1 MKLGVTYSFVL
12 YFWMMKKIL
21 FILLVGVA
29 FIGCEEY
36 QDSREEKEIVNNDNS
51 KHDTLEYT
59 KEQRAD
65 YLGWNTFVDKE
76 HQIRISYPP
85 GWKAQ
90 PEEDNNIVLSVMKS
104 DSNETTFQEN
114 FHVIISEVS
123 DSVNAA
129 EIAGVFYIEQQEL
142 YKNVGKL
149 KFIDE
154 GFMGDKFDGS
164 NWFLEYEI
172 ERENK
177 VNMYSVNMFFHQKNK
192 LYVICFYTIIERK
205 ERMDQTF
212 DKISRSFK
220 W

>member
-1 MKLGVTYSFVL
+1 MNLRVTYSFVL
-12 YFWMMKKIL
+12 YFRKMKKML

-29 FIGCEEY
+29 FIGCGES
-36 QDSREEKEIVNNDNS
+36 QDSREEKEIVNND
-51 KHDTLEYT
+51 TLEYT
-59 KEQRAD
+59 KEQRAE
-65 YLGWNTFVDKE
+65 YLGWDTFVDKK

-85 GWKAQ
+85 GWKVQ

-104 DSNETTFQEN
+104 DSNETKFQEN

-149 KFIDE
+149 NFIDE

-177 VNMYSVNMFFHQKNK
+177 ENMYSVNMFFHQKNK